1 MSRINASLLTE
12 FAANNEYLKNS
23 ILSETD
29 SKLKEFAVEINRD
42 TNAVLKKRLVE
53 ASNLT
58 EFEDVINRI
67 VGQIGLKSTDV
78 ETFKEGMISEYEKY
92 FNKAQLAMNID
103 KDNKF
108 MELTQQLAAG
118 FETQGHEND
127 LQVIASDVAK
137 SLIKL
142 SKGESTSKKIN
153 VKNVNDMKMEMSL
166 DYLKKEG
173 NVKLLNN
180 IQNQYD
186 ISSTDK
192 VKPNGDAVELLK
204 KFDELNSQIIEE
216 KKFLKFEYARQHK
229 VLEQIDAK
237 NDPAAYVQQTE
248 LLKEIENSINY
259 LNEIQDDQLK
269 QIKKRGMSGAVN
281 PKILKN
287 LESQI
292 SETDKLSKS
301 MEEATGLFGS
311 MNKTTQSLGNQFANV
326 TKVADAMSDVFSA
339 TGTEMKSMGNIKGI
353 SEGFTDI
360 LSSGILSMGAFLGAL
375 GIATKM
381 VGMYHEQLNI
391 SREMG
396 DNSGALVKD
405 LQKMHIKTLMDPA
418 QLKALSDQIGD
429 EFGVSLTK
437 DQKEMQKVA
446 VKQRLSERVMGK
458 EYAADQI
465 AAMTQLKNVLAGNS
479 PSEMMDTL
487 ANQTSALAKT
497 MGISNKMAL
506 EQIKRLDENTKV
518 LTQGLNKD
526 MAAEIQKT
534 FRELEAGLVA
544 AGLSKEAAAEITKT
558 SSEILA
564 DKDALGKE
572 QMKINAMISQ
582 GGAGGEAMQKAFA
595 DAGVSQTEAL
605 ALMART
611 QLVGFN
617 NLSKEEKAKMQK
629 ITAGSQIAQAIQME
643 AWQKILDD
651 PSKKDTREY
660 QIAMTRKL
668 NADTMGYKANSA
680 VANSSNKSG
689 IDKFYENM
697 NLGKEVLQKL
707 EKGENSTQDLNAIL
721 ISMGATDNKS
731 RLAKMDELIKAMPK
745 EKDSEFKDMI
755 QSVAKLKNI
764 DEKELDRLSKSTD
777 EADKEKYL
785 ALQIDA
791 YKATMADSIK
801 AVISTGDGS
810 QLGTGVK
817 IDGNAAKAVRN
828 SDDFAKTSASIT
840 NTTVE
845 TGLDTAETAATN
857 GLYALQ
863 NATTSLVDGALNAFG
878 DALTFLTNNIGL
890 VTAALVGLGLS
901 ILALKLGSALG
912 GTLKTIS
919 NISNVVGGFGVS
931 MTKGVISAQKLV
943 FNGTTKIL
951 GGMSNLLLKGVSGIF
966 GKAGEGIK
974 NVFGPIMSSVTE
986 KIGPIFD
993 NLKDKLG
1000 SVFSGISEKFKGFKF
1015 GNESKLIGP
1024 ALPPGMKEPKD
1035 DSTFWEKTKK
1045 QWGSFKGSLGKGM
1058 LSLGRMVG
1066 PMAVAGAAMVAFEGA
1081 LEGWGKA
1088 GEWFGSTIELGDKMK
1103 TKSKENEVLAK
1114 SIDPSATWDE
1124 VKKAYVNASGEI
1136 IRTSADMMKIGPV
1149 AVKSAE
1155 EIAKMTDAERKKYE
1169 EDLKLSQSA
1178 EEMAK
1183 SFSKTGTAIWDGTKY
1198 VDQYGRSIEATA
1210 TIGQKTASAI
1220 GGALEAVSFGMLDG
1234 QHMAHKTAEIFKSI
1248 GDWFDSNG
1256 LTDTL
1261 KSLKSAMGDY
1271 LSSLVAF
1278 YKSIFNL
1285 LSPLFDVAVT
1295 VFGGIVQYIAG
1306 IFKIISGIFTLDLG
1320 KMSEGVK
1327 TIMNGFI
1334 DIVTSPVKLV
1344 VGIIDKLFG
1353 TDLMSTFNTVIDVV
1367 KSFYTMVIDV
1377 FTGIIRAVGDILGGI
1392 VDVITAPF
1400 KALKAWFSGEMDL
1413 SDAFSSMLESLG
1425 EGMKKFGKGVMD
1437 LVTSPFNSFIDWITD
1452 KLSFI
1457 LGSKEEQQAENIAKN
1472 ASEEDKL
1479 AGDKLS
1485 KKLDLGGITSY
1496 DEDEIRKKVSEQ
1508 NLTEKDI
1515 MQMISGDK
1523 ANNSEKESLVK
1534 ILNEMKQGFITAT
1547 EENVKAGKS
1556 KEDIKDGDKL
1566 AKQLK
1571 INGMWDTSEE
1581 TIRERLT
1588 TNNISSTDIEKLIA
1602 ANDTSSDEKDIL
1614 LKILNERKQ
1623 AESAKGAKVE
1633 VTALPAK
1640 AEGGSTGGLGDV
1652 FAKMIMPDLTKET
1665 PVATVGT
1672 DEFVFS
1678 KEMIQNAMKAKE
1690 ASTGTSFGGISNV
1703 GQTPSNTASGVAS
1716 GVFEINK
1723 SIIESI
1729 GSILTG
1735 EKGPV
1740 EAFQEVGN
1748 TMASLLPQTTEYIV
1762 KGLGEN
1768 ASTTISGISSIG
1780 GIIVDSFKGILDGKT
1795 SLSEGILTVGD
1806 TIGEKAIT
1814 PLQDTFENF
1823 SEGISDTFMGFAN
1836 MFGNAIRNVKDKAI
1850 GFVENV
1856 KSEGFVS
1863 AVKGAVADVSDWG
1876 SEKINNIKQSSKDNL
1891 ELVRNAMKK
1900 QGFNNENYI
1909 NATLGNVMKESGGK
1923 VISENLNYRTTS
1935 NDRIKS
1941 IFKSATAGK
1950 SDAEISAA
1958 KQNPQTFA
1966 EFVYGA
1972 STERGKAMGNTAPG
1986 DGWKYRGRGFIQLTG
2001 KNNYAAASKAIYKD
2015 NRLVE
2020 NPDLVNNPEI
2030 AAEVTAWYMKTNT
2043 ARMEKK
2049 TGINAETASLED
2061 STMLATSTI
2070 GGFNMQSQNGYQKE
2084 LFGKSYSYA
2093 KHIANEPRT
2102 NSSIPPDKS
2111 VKIASN
2117 NIVAQG
2123 TAQQMQSTVNN
2134 TTNNTVGAVD
2144 NQALNRLVAIN
2155 QAQLNYQNKMAQEAY
2170 RQTKQS
2176 QKDYKADIDRN
2187 DQARILEIANRK
2199 V

>member
-12 FAANNEYLKNS
+12 FADNNEYLKNT

-29 SKLKEFAVEINRD
+29 SKLKEFAVEINRG
-42 TNAVLKKRLVE
+42 TNVALKKQLVE
-53 ASNLT
+53 ASNLV
-58 EFEDVINRI
+58 EFEYVINRI
-67 VGQIGLKSTDV
+67 VGQIGLKPTDV
-78 ETFKEGMISEYEKY
+78 TAFKAGMISEYEKY
-92 FNKAQLAMNID
+92 FNKAQLAMAID

-108 MELTQQLAAG
+108 MELTQQLTAG
-118 FETQGHEND
+118 FETQVNEND
-127 LQVIASDVAK
+127 LQVISSDVAK
-137 SLIKL
+137 SLIKV

-153 VKNVNDMKMEMSL
+153 VKNEMQMEMSL

-173 NVKLLNN
+173 NVDLLNN

-192 VKPNGDAVELLK
+192 VESNGDSVELLK

-216 KKFLKFEYARQHK
+216 KKILKFEYARQHK

-237 NDPAAYVQQTE
+237 NDPEAYVQQTE
-248 LLKEIENSINY
+248 LLKEIEHSINY

-269 QIKKRGMSGAVN
+269 QIKKGGMSSAVN

-301 MEEATGLFGS
+301 MEEATGMFGS
-311 MNKTTQSLGNQFANV
+311 MNKITQSLGNQFANV
-326 TKVADAMSDVFSA
+326 TSVTDAMSEVFSA
-339 TGTEMKSMGNIKGI
+339 TGAEMKSMGNLKGI
-353 SEGFTDI
+353 SGGFMDI
-360 LSSGILSMGAFLGAL
+360 LSRGIISMGAFAAAL
-375 GIATKM
+375 GIASKM

-396 DNSGALVKD
+396 DNSGGLVKD
-405 LQKMHIKTLMDPA
+405 LQKMHIKTLMDPG
-418 QLKALSDQIGD
+418 QLKALSDQIGG
-429 EFGVSLTK
+429 EFGVSLAK

-446 VKQRLSERVMGK
+446 VKQRLTERVMGK

-465 AAMTQLKNVLAGNS
+465 TAMTQLKNVLAGNS
-479 PSEMMDTL
+479 PSAMMDTL

-506 EQIKRLDENTKV
+506 ENIKRLDENTKV

-534 FRELEAGLVA
+534 FRELEVGLVN
-544 AGLSKEAAAEITKT
+544 AGLSETAAAEITKT
-558 SSEILA
+558 SAEILA

-572 QMKINAMISQ
+572 QNKITAMISQ

-595 DAGVSQTEAL
+595 DAGVTQTEAMEL
-605 ALMART
+605 IART

-617 NLSKEEKAKMQK
+617 NLSKEEKARMQK

-643 AWQKILDD
+643 SWQKILDD
-651 PSKKDTREY
+651 PSKKNTYEY
-660 QIAMTRKL
+660 QEAMTRKL
-668 NADTMGYKANSA
+668 AADSMGYKANSGI
-680 VANSSNKSG
+680 ANSTNKDG
-689 IDKFYENM
+689 IDKFYERKA
-697 NLGKEVLQKL
+697 LGEEVHQKM

-721 ISMGATDNKS
+721 ISMGATDNNS
-731 RLAKMDELIKAMPK
+731 RLAKMDELIKAIPK
-745 EKDSEFKDMI
+745 EKESEFKDML
-755 QSVAKLKNI
+755 QSAATLKKI
-764 DEKELDRLSKSTD
+764 DAKELDRLSKSTD
-777 EADKEKYL
+777 EADKKKYL

-791 YKATMADSIK
+791 YKSTMADSIK
-801 AVISTGDGS
+801 GVISTGDGS
-810 QLGTGVK
+810 QLGNGIK

-828 SDDFAKTSASIT
+828 SDDFENTSNSLT
-840 NTTVE
+840 NTSVE
-845 TGLDTAETAATN
+845 TAYDTAETAATK

-863 NATTSLVDGALNAFG
+863 NATTSLVDGALKALSDAF
-878 DALTFLTNNIGL
+878 TFLTNNIGM
-890 VTAALVGLGLS
+890 VTVALLGFGLS
-901 ILALKLGSALG
+901 ILALKLGSAIGGALTTIG
-912 GTLKTIS
+912 GTLKS
-919 NISNVVGGFGVS
+919 MSGISNVVGGFIVS
-931 MTKGVISAQKLV
+931 MTKGIISTQKLV
-943 FNGTTKIL
+943 FKGTFKLL
-951 GGMSNLLLKGVSGIF
+951 GGMSKLLLKGVSGIF

-974 NVFGPIMSSVTE
+974 NTFGPIISSVTE

-993 NLKDKLG
+993 SVKDKLG
-1000 SVFSGISEKFKGFKF
+1000 SVFSGISEKFKGFNF
-1015 GNESKLIGP
+1015 GNKPKLIGP

-1035 DSTFWEKTKK
+1035 DSTFWQKIKK

-1058 LSLGRMVG
+1058 LSLGKMVG
-1066 PMAVAGAAMVAFEGA
+1066 PMALAGAAMVAFEGA

-1088 GEWFGSTIELGDKMK
+1088 GEWFGATLELGDKMK
-1103 TKSKENEVLAK
+1103 TQSKENEALAK
-1114 SIDPSATWDE
+1114 TIDPSATWDE

-1136 IRTSADMMKIGPV
+1136 IRSSADMMKIGPV
-1149 AVKSAE
+1149 AAKTAE

-1169 EDLKLSQSA
+1169 EDMKLSQSA

-1183 SFSKTGTAIWDGTKY
+1183 SFSKTGTAIWDGKKY
-1198 VDQYGRSIEATA
+1198 VDEYGRSIEATA

-1248 GDWFDSNG
+1248 GEWFDSNG
-1256 LTDTL
+1256 LSDAF
-1261 KSLKSAMGDY
+1261 KSLKAGMGEY
-1271 LSSLVAF
+1271 LSSLVAI
-1278 YKSIFNL
+1278 YKSIFNI
-1285 LSPLFDVAVT
+1285 LSPVLDVAT
-1295 VFGGIVQYIAG
+1295 TIFGGLVQYISG
-1306 IFKIISGIFTLDLG
+1306 IFKIISGIFSFDLG
-1320 KMSEGVK
+1320 KISEGVK
-1327 TIMNGFI
+1327 TIMSGFI
-1334 DIVTSPVKLV
+1334 DIMTSPIKLV
-1344 VGIIDKLFG
+1344 VGIFDKLFG
-1353 TDLMSTFNTVIDVV
+1353 TDLMSTFNTIISIV

-1392 VDVITAPF
+1392 IDVITAPF
-1400 KALKAWFSGEMDL
+1400 KALMAWFNGEMDF
-1413 SDAFSSMLESLG
+1413 SDAMSSMLTSLG
-1425 EGMKKFGKGVMD
+1425 EGMMKIGKG
-1437 LVTSPFNSFIDWITD
+1437 LVDIVASPFNSFIDWVTD

-1457 LGSKEEQQAENIAKN
+1457 IGNKEEQQAENIAKN

-1485 KKLDLGGITSY
+1485 KKLDLGGVSDD
-1496 DEDEIRKKVSEQ
+1496 DENEIRKKVSEQ

-1523 ANNSEKESLVK
+1523 ANDDEKESLVK

-1547 EENVKAGKS
+1547 HKNVKAGKS

-1588 TNNISSTDIEKLIA
+1588 SNNISSADIEKLIVA
-1602 ANDTSSDEKDIL
+1602 DDTSSDEKDIL

-1623 AESAKGAKVE
+1623 AESTKVE
-1633 VTALPAK
+1633 VTAIPAK

-1678 KEMIQNAMKAKE
+1678 KEMIQNAMKVKA
-1690 ASTGTSFGGISNV
+1690 ASTDTSFSGTSNV
-1703 GQTPSNTASGVAS
+1703 GQTPSNTASGV
-1716 GVFEINK
+1716 FEIDK

-1740 EAFQEVGN
+1740 AAFQYVGN
-1748 TMASLLPQTTEYIV
+1748 TMASLLPETTEYIV

-1768 ASTTISGISSIG
+1768 ASATISGISSIG

-1806 TIGEKAIT
+1806 KIGEKAIT

-1823 SEGISDTFMGFAN
+1823 SEGISDTFMGFTN
-1836 MFGNAIRNVKDKAI
+1836 MLGNTMQNVNDKAI

-1856 KSEGFVS
+1856 KSGGFVS

-1876 SEKINNIKQSSKDNL
+1876 TEKINNIKQSSKDNL

-1935 NDRIKS
+1935 NDRIKD

-1950 SDAEISAA
+1950 SDEEISAA

-2070 GGFNMQSQNGYQKE
+2070 GGFNMQSQSGYQKE

-2093 KHIANEPRT
+2093 KHISNEPRT
-2102 NSSIPPDKS
+2102 SSSIPPDKS

-2134 TTNNTVGAVD
+2134 TTNNNTVGAVD
-2144 NQALNRLVAIN
+2144 NHALNRLVAIN

-2170 RQTKQS
+2170 NQTKQS
-2176 QKDYKADIDRN
+2176 QKDYKADIDRK

>member
-1 MSRINASLLTE
+1 MSRINASLLRE
-12 FAANNEYLKNS
+12 FADNNEYLKNS
-23 ILSETD
+23 ILLETD

-42 TNAVLKKRLVE
+42 TNAALKKQLVE
-53 ASNLT
+53 ASNLAD
-58 EFEDVINRI
+58 FEYVINRI
-67 VGQIGLKSTDV
+67 VGQIGLKPTDV
-78 ETFKEGMISEYEKY
+78 TAFKEGMISEYEKY
-92 FNKAQLAMNID
+92 FNKAQLAMAID

-108 MELTQQLAAG
+108 MELTQQLTAG
-118 FETQGHEND
+118 FETQVNEND

-137 SLIKL
+137 SLIKV

-153 VKNVNDMKMEMSL
+153 VKNEMQMDMSL

-173 NVKLLNN
+173 NVDLLNN

-192 VKPNGDAVELLK
+192 VESKGDSVELLK

-237 NDPAAYVQQTE
+237 NDPEAYVQQTE

-269 QIKKRGMSGAVN
+269 QIKKGGMSGAVN
-281 PKILKN
+281 PKTLKN

-301 MEEATGLFGS
+301 MEEATGMFGS
-311 MNKTTQSLGNQFANV
+311 MNKATQSLGNQFTNV
-326 TKVADAMSDVFSA
+326 TRAANAMSEVFSA

-353 SEGFTDI
+353 SEGFTEI

-396 DNSGALVKD
+396 DNSGGLVKD
-405 LQKMHIKTLMDPA
+405 LQKMHINTLMDPA

-465 AAMTQLKNVLAGNS
+465 AAMAQLKNVLVGNS
-479 PSEMMDTL
+479 PSAMMDTL

-572 QMKINAMISQ
+572 QMKMTAMISQ

-617 NLSKEEKAKMQK
+617 NLSKEEKARMQK

-651 PSKKDTREY
+651 PSKKNTAEY
-660 QIAMTRKL
+660 QEAMTKKL
-668 NADTMGYKANSA
+668 AADTMGYKANSEI
-680 VANSSNKSG
+680 ANSSNKNG
-689 IDKFYENM
+689 IGKFYENM

-721 ISMGATDNKS
+721 ISMGATDNNS

-755 QSVAKLKNI
+755 QSVATLKKI
-764 DEKELDRLSKSTD
+764 DAKELDRLSKSTD

-810 QLGTGVK
+810 QLGKGVK

-828 SDDFAKTSASIT
+828 SDDFEKTSASIT
-840 NTTVE
+840 NTSVE
-845 TGLDTAETAATN
+845 TAQDTAETAATK

-863 NATTSLVDGALNAFG
+863 NATTSLVDGALKALS

-931 MTKGVISAQKLV
+931 MTKGIISAQKLI

-1066 PMAVAGAAMVAFEGA
+1066 PMALAGAAMVAFEGA

-1149 AVKSAE
+1149 AAKSAE

-1256 LTDTL
+1256 VSDSL

-1271 LSSLVAF
+1271 LSTAVEIV
-1278 YKSIFNL
+1278 KSIFNL
-1285 LSPLFDVAVT
+1285 LSPVLNVAVT
-1295 VFGGIVQYIAG
+1295 VFGGLVQYIAG

-1320 KMSEGVK
+1320 KMSEGFK

-1392 VDVITAPF
+1392 IDVITAPF
-1400 KALKAWFSGEMDL
+1400 KALKAWFNGEMDL
-1413 SDAFSSMLESLG
+1413 SDAFSSMIDSLG
-1425 EGMKKFGKGVMD
+1425 EGIIKIGKGLVD
-1437 LVTSPFNSFIDWITD
+1437 LVTSPFNSFIDWVTD
-1452 KLSFI
+1452 KLSYI
-1457 LGSKEEQQAENIAKN
+1457 IGNKEEQQAENIAKN

-1479 AGDKLS
+1479 VGDKLS
-1485 KKLDLGGITSY
+1485 EKLNFGGWRDY
-1496 DEDEIRKKVSEQ
+1496 DEDEIRKKVSEH

-1515 MQMISGDK
+1515 MQMISGDE
-1523 ANNSEKESLVK
+1523 ANNDEKESLVK

-1571 INGMWDTSEE
+1571 INGMWDTSEK

-1588 TNNISSTDIEKLIA
+1588 KNNISNTDIEKLIA

-1623 AESAKGAKVE
+1623 AESSAKVE

-1690 ASTGTSFGGISNV
+1690 ASTGTSFSGISNV
-1703 GQTPSNTASGVAS
+1703 GQTLSNTAS

-1723 SIIESI
+1723 SIIDSI
-1729 GSILTG
+1729 GTILTG

-1768 ASTTISGISSIG
+1768 ASVTISGISSIG

-1806 TIGEKAIT
+1806 KIGEKAIT

-1823 SEGISDTFMGFAN
+1823 SKGISDTFMGFTN
-1836 MFGNAIRNVKDKAI
+1836 MIGNTIQKVNDKAV

-1856 KSEGFVS
+1856 KSGGFVS

-1876 SEKINNIKQSSKDNL
+1876 AEKINNIKQSSKDNL

-1950 SDAEISAA
+1950 SDEEISAA

-1972 STERGKAMGNTAPG
+1972 STERGKAMGNTTPG

-2093 KHIANEPRT
+2093 KHIADEPRT

-2123 TAQQMQSTVNN
+2123 TAQQVQSTVNN
-2134 TTNNTVGAVD
+2134 TTNNNTTGTVD
-2144 NQALNRLVAIN
+2144 NQALNKLVAIN

>member
-1 MSRINASLLTE
+1 
-12 FAANNEYLKNS
+12 
-23 ILSETD
+23 
-29 SKLKEFAVEINRD
+29 
-42 TNAVLKKRLVE
+42 
-53 ASNLT
+53 
-58 EFEDVINRI
+58 
-67 VGQIGLKSTDV
+67 
-78 ETFKEGMISEYEKY
+78 
-92 FNKAQLAMNID
+92 
-103 KDNKF
+103 
-108 MELTQQLAAG
+108 
-118 FETQGHEND
+118 
-127 LQVIASDVAK
+127 
-137 SLIKL
+137 
-142 SKGESTSKKIN
+142 
-153 VKNVNDMKMEMSL
+153 
-166 DYLKKEG
+166 
-173 NVKLLNN
+173 
-180 IQNQYD
+180 
-186 ISSTDK
+186 
-192 VKPNGDAVELLK
+192 
-204 KFDELNSQIIEE
+204 
-216 KKFLKFEYARQHK
+216 
-229 VLEQIDAK
+229 
-237 NDPAAYVQQTE
+237 
-248 LLKEIENSINY
+248 
-259 LNEIQDDQLK
+259 
-269 QIKKRGMSGAVN
+269 
-281 PKILKN
+281 
-287 LESQI
+287 
-292 SETDKLSKS
+292 
-301 MEEATGLFGS
+301 
-311 MNKTTQSLGNQFANV
+311 
-326 TKVADAMSDVFSA
+326 
-339 TGTEMKSMGNIKGI
+339 
-353 SEGFTDI
+353 
-360 LSSGILSMGAFLGAL
+360 
-375 GIATKM
+375 
-381 VGMYHEQLNI
+381 
-391 SREMG
+391 
-396 DNSGALVKD
+396 
-405 LQKMHIKTLMDPA
+405 
-418 QLKALSDQIGD
+418 
-429 EFGVSLTK
+429 
-437 DQKEMQKVA
+437 
-446 VKQRLSERVMGK
+446 
-458 EYAADQI
+458 
-465 AAMTQLKNVLAGNS
+465 
-479 PSEMMDTL
+479 
-487 ANQTSALAKT
+487 
-497 MGISNKMAL
+497 
-506 EQIKRLDENTKV
+506 
-518 LTQGLNKD
+518 
-526 MAAEIQKT
+526 
-534 FRELEAGLVA
+534 
-544 AGLSKEAAAEITKT
+544 
-558 SSEILA
+558 
-564 DKDALGKE
+564 
-572 QMKINAMISQ
+572 
-582 GGAGGEAMQKAFA
+582 
-595 DAGVSQTEAL
+595 
-605 ALMART
+605 
-611 QLVGFN
+611 
-617 NLSKEEKAKMQK
+617 
-629 ITAGSQIAQAIQME
+629 
-643 AWQKILDD
+643 
-651 PSKKDTREY
+651 
-660 QIAMTRKL
+660 
-668 NADTMGYKANSA
+668 
-680 VANSSNKSG
+680 
-689 IDKFYENM
+689 
-697 NLGKEVLQKL
+697 
-707 EKGENSTQDLNAIL
+707 
-721 ISMGATDNKS
+721 
-731 RLAKMDELIKAMPK
+731 
-745 EKDSEFKDMI
+745 
-755 QSVAKLKNI
+755 
-764 DEKELDRLSKSTD
+764 
-777 EADKEKYL
+777 
-785 ALQIDA
+785 
-791 YKATMADSIK
+791 
-801 AVISTGDGS
+801 
-810 QLGTGVK
+810 
-817 IDGNAAKAVRN
+817 
-828 SDDFAKTSASIT
+828 
-840 NTTVE
+840 
-845 TGLDTAETAATN
+845 
-857 GLYALQ
+857 
-863 NATTSLVDGALNAFG
+863 
-878 DALTFLTNNIGL
+878 
-890 VTAALVGLGLS
+890 
-901 ILALKLGSALG
+901 
-912 GTLKTIS
+912 
-919 NISNVVGGFGVS
+919 

-993 NLKDKLG
+993 SLKDKLG
-1000 SVFSGISEKFKGFKF
+1000 SVFSGISEKFKGFNF
-1015 GNESKLIGP
+1015 GKESKLIGP
-1024 ALPPGMKEPKD
+1024 ALPPGMKEPED

-1149 AVKSAE
+1149 AVKTAE

-1256 LTDTL
+1256 LSDSF
-1261 KSLKSAMGDY
+1261 KSLKSFMGDY
-1271 LSSLVAF
+1271 LSSAVDII
-1278 YKSIFNL
+1278 KSIFNL
-1285 LSPLFDVAVT
+1285 LSPVLDVAKT
-1295 VFGGIVQYIAG
+1295 IFGGLVQYIAG
-1306 IFKIISGIFTLDLG
+1306 IFKIITGIFTLDLG

-1334 DIVTSPVKLV
+1334 DIITSPVKLV

-1367 KSFYTMVIDV
+1367 KSFSTMVIDV

-1392 VDVITAPF
+1392 IDVITAPF
-1400 KALKAWFSGEMDL
+1400 KALMAWFNGEMDF
-1413 SDAFSSMLESLG
+1413 SDAMSSMLTSLG
-1425 EGMKKFGKGVMD
+1425 EGMKKIGKG
-1437 LVTSPFNSFIDWITD
+1437 LVDIVASPFNSFIDWITD

-1457 LGSKEEQQAENIAKN
+1457 LGNKEEQQAENIAKN

-1485 KKLDLGGITSY
+1485 EKLDFGGVSDY
-1496 DEDEIRKKVSEQ
+1496 DEDEIRKKVSEH

-1515 MQMISGDK
+1515 MQMISGDE
-1523 ANNSEKESLVK
+1523 ANNDEKESLVK
-1534 ILNEMKQGFITAT
+1534 ILNEMKQGFISAT

-1571 INGMWDTSEE
+1571 INGMWDTSEK

-1588 TNNISSTDIEKLIA
+1588 THNISNTDIEKLIA

-1623 AESAKGAKVE
+1623 AESSAKVE

-1690 ASTGTSFGGISNV
+1690 ASTNTSFSGISNV
-1703 GQTPSNTASGVAS
+1703 GQTLSNTAS

-1768 ASTTISGISSIG
+1768 ASVTISGISSIG

-1806 TIGEKAIT
+1806 KIGEKAIT

-1823 SEGISDTFMGFAN
+1823 SEGISDTFMGFTN
-1836 MFGNAIRNVKDKAI
+1836 MIGNTIQKVNDKAV

-1856 KSEGFVS
+1856 KSGGFVS

-1876 SEKINNIKQSSKDNL
+1876 AEKINNIKQSSKDNL

-1950 SDAEISAA
+1950 SDEEISAA

-1972 STERGKAMGNTAPG
+1972 STERGKAMGNTTPG

-2134 TTNNTVGAVD
+2134 TTNNTVGAID

-2170 RQTKQS
+2170 KQTKQS

>member
-12 FAANNEYLKNS
+12 FADNNEYLKNT

-29 SKLKEFAVEINRD
+29 SKLKEFAVEINRG
-42 TNAVLKKRLVE
+42 TNVALKKQLVE
-53 ASNLT
+53 ASNLV
-58 EFEDVINRI
+58 EFEYVINRI
-67 VGQIGLKSTDV
+67 VGQIGLKPTDV
-78 ETFKEGMISEYEKY
+78 TAFKEGMISEYEKY
-92 FNKAQLAMNID
+92 FNKAQLAMAID

-108 MELTQQLAAG
+108 MELTQQLTAG
-118 FETQGHEND
+118 FETQVNEND

-137 SLIKL
+137 SLIKV

-153 VKNVNDMKMEMSL
+153 VKNEMKMEMSL

-173 NVKLLNN
+173 NVDLLNN

-192 VKPNGDAVELLK
+192 VESNGDSVELLK

-216 KKFLKFEYARQHK
+216 KKHLKFEYARQHK

-237 NDPAAYVQQTE
+237 NDPEAYVQQTE
-248 LLKEIENSINY
+248 LLKEIEHSINY

-269 QIKKRGMSGAVN
+269 QIKKGGMSSAVN

-301 MEEATGLFGS
+301 MEEATGMFGS
-311 MNKTTQSLGNQFANV
+311 MNKATQSLGNQFENV
-326 TKVADAMSDVFSA
+326 TRAADAMSEVFSA
-339 TGTEMKSMGNIKGI
+339 TGADMKSMENIKGI
-353 SEGFTDI
+353 SGGFTNI
-360 LSSGILSMGAFLGAL
+360 LSSGIISIGAFTAAL
-375 GIATKM
+375 GIASKM
-381 VGMYHEQLNI
+381 VGMYHDQLNI

-396 DNSGALVKD
+396 DNSGGLVKD
-405 LQKMHIKTLMDPA
+405 LQKMHIKTLMDPG
-418 QLKALSDQIGD
+418 QLKALSDQIGG
-429 EFGVSLTK
+429 EFGVSLAK

-446 VKQRLSERVMGK
+446 VKQRLTERVMGK

-465 AAMTQLKNVLAGNS
+465 TAMTQLKNVLVGNS
-479 PSEMMDTL
+479 PSAMMDTL

-526 MAAEIQKT
+526 MATEIQKT

-544 AGLSKEAAAEITKT
+544 AGLSESAAAEITKT

-572 QMKINAMISQ
+572 QMKMTAMISQ

-629 ITAGSQIAQAIQME
+629 ITAGSQIAQAVQME

-651 PSKKDTREY
+651 PSKKNTKEY
-660 QIAMTRKL
+660 QEAMTKKL
-668 NADTMGYKANSA
+668 AADTMGYKANSE
-680 VANSSNKSG
+680 VANSTNKDG

-697 NLGKEVLQKL
+697 DLGKEILQKL

-721 ISMGATDNKS
+721 ISMGATDNNS
-731 RLAKMDELIKAMPK
+731 RLAKMDELIKAIPK
-745 EKDSEFKDMI
+745 EKESEFKDMI
-755 QSVAKLKNI
+755 QSVAKLKKI
-764 DEKELDRLSKSTD
+764 DAKELDRLSKSTD
-777 EADKEKYL
+777 QADKDKYL
-785 ALQIDA
+785 ALQMDA
-791 YKATMADSIK
+791 YKSTMADSIK
-801 AVISTGDGS
+801 AVVSTGDGS
-810 QLGTGVK
+810 QLGKGVK

-828 SDDFAKTSASIT
+828 SDDFERTSASIT
-840 NTTVE
+840 NTSVE
-845 TGLDTAETAATN
+845 TAQDTAEEAATK

-863 NATTSLVDGALNAFG
+863 NATTSLVDGALKALSDAF
-878 DALTFLTNNIGL
+878 TFLTNNIGM

-912 GTLKTIS
+912 GTLKAIS
-919 NISNVVGGFGVS
+919 SISNVVGGFGVS
-931 MTKGVISAQKLV
+931 MTKGVISAQKLI
-943 FNGTTKIL
+943 FNGTTKII

-974 NVFGPIMSSVTE
+974 NTFGPIISSVTE

-993 NLKDKLG
+993 SLKDKLG
-1000 SVFSGISEKFKGFKF
+1000 SVFSGISEKFKGFNF
-1015 GNESKLIGP
+1015 GKESKLIGP

-1035 DSTFWEKTKK
+1035 DSTFWQKIKK

-1058 LSLGRMVG
+1058 LSLGKMVG
-1066 PMAVAGAAMVAFEGA
+1066 PMAIAGAAMVAFEGA

-1088 GEWFGSTIELGDKMK
+1088 GEWFGATLELGDKMK
-1103 TKSKENEVLAK
+1103 TQSKENEALAK
-1114 SIDPSATWDE
+1114 TIDPSATWDE

-1136 IRTSADMMKIGPV
+1136 IRSSADMMKIGPV
-1149 AVKSAE
+1149 AAKTAE

-1169 EDLKLSQSA
+1169 EDMKLSQSA

-1183 SFSKTGTAIWDGTKY
+1183 SFSKTGTAIWDGKKY
-1198 VDQYGRSIEATA
+1198 IDEYGRSIEATA

-1256 LTDTL
+1256 LSDAF
-1261 KSLKSAMGDY
+1261 KSLKAGMGDY
-1271 LSSLVAF
+1271 LSSLVAI
-1278 YKSIFNL
+1278 YKSIFNI
-1285 LSPLFDVAVT
+1285 LSPVLDVAT
-1295 VFGGIVQYIAG
+1295 TIFGGLVQYIAG
-1306 IFKIISGIFTLDLG
+1306 IFKIISGIFSFDLG
-1320 KMSEGVK
+1320 KISEGVK
-1327 TIMNGFI
+1327 TIMSGFI
-1334 DIVTSPVKLV
+1334 DIMTSPIKLV
-1344 VGIIDKLFG
+1344 VGIFDKLFG
-1353 TDLMSTFNTVIDVV
+1353 TDLMSTFNTVISIV

-1392 VDVITAPF
+1392 FDVITAPF
-1400 KALKAWFSGEMDL
+1400 KAIKAWLNGEMD
-1413 SDAFSSMLESLG
+1413 FSEAMSGMLTSLG
-1425 EGMKKFGKGVMD
+1425 EGMKKIGKG
-1437 LVTSPFNSFIDWITD
+1437 LVDIVASPFNSFIDWITD

-1485 KKLDLGGITSY
+1485 KKLELGGFTSY
-1496 DEDEIRKKVSEQ
+1496 DENEIRKKVSEQ

-1523 ANNSEKESLVK
+1523 ANDAEKESLVK

-1547 EENVKAGKS
+1547 HENVKAGKS
-1556 KEDIKDGDKL
+1556 KEDIEYGNKL

-1571 INGMWDTSEE
+1571 INGWGDTSEK

-1588 TNNISSTDIEKLIA
+1588 TNNISSADIEKLIA
-1602 ANDTSSDEKDIL
+1602 ADDTSSDEKDRL

-1623 AESAKGAKVE
+1623 AESTKVE
-1633 VTALPAK
+1633 VTAIPAK

-1678 KEMIQNAMKAKE
+1678 KEMIQNAMKVKA
-1690 ASTGTSFGGISNV
+1690 ASTDTSFSGTSNV
-1703 GQTPSNTASGVAS
+1703 GQTPSNTASGV
-1716 GVFEINK
+1716 FEIDK

-1740 EAFQEVGN
+1740 AAFQYVGN
-1748 TMASLLPQTTEYIV
+1748 TMASLLPETTEYIV

-1768 ASTTISGISSIG
+1768 ASATISGISSIG

-1806 TIGEKAIT
+1806 KIGEKAIT

-1823 SEGISDTFMGFAN
+1823 SEGISDTFMGFTN
-1836 MFGNAIRNVKDKAI
+1836 MLGNTMQNVNDKAI

-1856 KSEGFVS
+1856 KSGGFVS

-1876 SEKINNIKQSSKDNL
+1876 TEKINNIKQSSKDNL

-1935 NDRIKS
+1935 NDRIKD

-1950 SDAEISAA
+1950 SDEEISAA

-2030 AAEVTAWYMKTNT
+2030 AAEVSAWYMKTNT

-2070 GGFNMQSQNGYQKE
+2070 GGFNMQSQSGYQKE

-2093 KHIANEPRT
+2093 KQISNEPRT
-2102 NSSIPPDKS
+2102 SSSIPPDKS

-2134 TTNNTVGAVD
+2134 TTNNNTVGAVD
-2144 NQALNRLVAIN
+2144 NHALNRLVAIN

-2170 RQTKQS
+2170 NQTKQS
-2176 QKDYKADIDRN
+2176 QKDYKADIDRK

>member
-1 MSRINASLLTE
+1 
-12 FAANNEYLKNS
+12 
-23 ILSETD
+23 
-29 SKLKEFAVEINRD
+29 
-42 TNAVLKKRLVE
+42 
-53 ASNLT
+53 
-58 EFEDVINRI
+58 
-67 VGQIGLKSTDV
+67 
-78 ETFKEGMISEYEKY
+78 
-92 FNKAQLAMNID
+92 
-103 KDNKF
+103 
-108 MELTQQLAAG
+108 
-118 FETQGHEND
+118 
-127 LQVIASDVAK
+127 
-137 SLIKL
+137 
-142 SKGESTSKKIN
+142 
-153 VKNVNDMKMEMSL
+153 
-166 DYLKKEG
+166 
-173 NVKLLNN
+173 
-180 IQNQYD
+180 
-186 ISSTDK
+186 
-192 VKPNGDAVELLK
+192 
-204 KFDELNSQIIEE
+204 
-216 KKFLKFEYARQHK
+216 
-229 VLEQIDAK
+229 
-237 NDPAAYVQQTE
+237 
-248 LLKEIENSINY
+248 
-259 LNEIQDDQLK
+259 
-269 QIKKRGMSGAVN
+269 
-281 PKILKN
+281 
-287 LESQI
+287 
-292 SETDKLSKS
+292 
-301 MEEATGLFGS
+301 
-311 MNKTTQSLGNQFANV
+311 
-326 TKVADAMSDVFSA
+326 
-339 TGTEMKSMGNIKGI
+339 
-353 SEGFTDI
+353 
-360 LSSGILSMGAFLGAL
+360 
-375 GIATKM
+375 
-381 VGMYHEQLNI
+381 
-391 SREMG
+391 
-396 DNSGALVKD
+396 
-405 LQKMHIKTLMDPA
+405 
-418 QLKALSDQIGD
+418 
-429 EFGVSLTK
+429 
-437 DQKEMQKVA
+437 
-446 VKQRLSERVMGK
+446 
-458 EYAADQI
+458 
-465 AAMTQLKNVLAGNS
+465 
-479 PSEMMDTL
+479 
-487 ANQTSALAKT
+487 
-497 MGISNKMAL
+497 
-506 EQIKRLDENTKV
+506 
-518 LTQGLNKD
+518 
-526 MAAEIQKT
+526 
-534 FRELEAGLVA
+534 
-544 AGLSKEAAAEITKT
+544 
-558 SSEILA
+558 
-564 DKDALGKE
+564 
-572 QMKINAMISQ
+572 
-582 GGAGGEAMQKAFA
+582 
-595 DAGVSQTEAL
+595 
-605 ALMART
+605 
-611 QLVGFN
+611 
-617 NLSKEEKAKMQK
+617 
-629 ITAGSQIAQAIQME
+629 
-643 AWQKILDD
+643 
-651 PSKKDTREY
+651 
-660 QIAMTRKL
+660 
-668 NADTMGYKANSA
+668 
-680 VANSSNKSG
+680 
-689 IDKFYENM
+689 
-697 NLGKEVLQKL
+697 
-707 EKGENSTQDLNAIL
+707 
-721 ISMGATDNKS
+721 MGATDNNS
-731 RLAKMDELIKAMPK
+731 RLTKMDELIKAIPK
-745 EKDSEFKDMI
+745 EKDPEFKDMI
-755 QSVAKLKNI
+755 ESIAKLKEI

-828 SDDFAKTSASIT
+828 SDDFAKLSASIT
-840 NTTVE
+840 NTIVE
-845 TGLDTAETAATN
+845 TTGDTAETAATK

-863 NATTSLVDGALNAFG
+863 NATTSLVDGALESLS
-878 DALTFLTNNIGL
+878 DALTFLTNNIWM
-890 VTAALVGLGLS
+890 VTAALAGLGLS

-912 GTLKTIS
+912 GTLKAIS
-919 NISNVVGGFGVS
+919 SISNVVGGFGVS
-931 MTKGVISAQKLV
+931 MTKGVISAQKLI

-993 NLKDKLG
+993 GLKDKLG
-1000 SVFSGISEKFKGFKF
+1000 SVFSGISEKFKGFNF
-1015 GNESKLIGP
+1015 GKESKLIGP

-1124 VKKAYVNASGEI
+1124 VKKAYVNSSGEI

-1149 AVKSAE
+1149 AVKTAE

-1248 GDWFDSNG
+1248 GDWFGSNG
-1256 LTDTL
+1256 MTDSL
-1261 KSLKSAMGDY
+1261 KSLKSVMGDY
-1271 LSSLVAF
+1271 LSTAVDII
-1278 YKSIFNL
+1278 KSIFNL
-1285 LSPLFDVAVT
+1285 LSPLFDVAKT

-1306 IFKIISGIFTLDLG
+1306 IFKIISGIFSLDLG

-1392 VDVITAPF
+1392 IDVITAPF
-1400 KALKAWFSGEMDL
+1400 KALKAWFSGEMDF
-1413 SDAFSSMLESLG
+1413 SEAFGNMIDSLG
-1425 EGMKKFGKGVMD
+1425 EGIKKIGKGLVD
-1437 LVTSPFNSFIDWITD
+1437 LVTAPFKSFIDWITD
-1452 KLSFI
+1452 ELSLFI
-1457 LGSKEEQQAENIAKN
+1457 GNKEEREAENIAKN
-1472 ASEEDKL
+1472 ASDEDKL

-1485 KKLDLGGITSY
+1485 KKLDLGGAS
-1496 DEDEIRKKVSEQ
+1496 DMSEKEIRKKVSEQ
-1508 NLTEKDI
+1508 NLTEKEI

-1523 ANNSEKESLVK
+1523 ANNDEKEELVK
-1534 ILNEMKQGFITAT
+1534 ILNEMKQGFISAT

-1571 INGMWDTSEE
+1571 INGFWDTSEK

-1588 TNNISSTDIEKLIA
+1588 THKVSNTDIEKLIA

-1614 LKILNERKQ
+1614 LKILNERKKAETTK
-1623 AESAKGAKVE
+1623 AESNKVE
-1633 VTALPAK
+1633 VTAIPAK

-1703 GQTPSNTASGVAS
+1703 GQTLSNTAS

-1740 EAFQEVGN
+1740 EAFQYVGN

-1768 ASTTISGISSIG
+1768 ASATISGISSIG

-2015 NRLVE
+2015 DRLVE

-2030 AAEVTAWYMKTNT
+2030 AAEVAAWYMKTNT

-2093 KHIANEPRT
+2093 KHIANEPKT

-2123 TAQQMQSTVNN
+2123 TAQQVQSTVNN
-2134 TTNNTVGAVD
+2134 TTNNNTTGTVD
-2144 NQALNRLVAIN
+2144 NQALNKLVAIN

>member
-29 SKLKEFAVEINRD
+29 SKLKEFAVEITRD
-42 TNAVLKKRLVE
+42 NNAALKKQLVE

-92 FNKAQLAMNID
+92 FNKAQLAMTID

-108 MELTQQLAAG
+108 MELTQQLTAG
-118 FETQGHEND
+118 FETQGHENA
-127 LQVIASDVAK
+127 QVIASDIAK

-142 SKGESTSKKIN
+142 SNGESTNKKIN

-173 NVKLLNN
+173 KVDLLNN

-192 VKPNGDAVELLK
+192 VAPNGDSVELLK

-216 KKFLKFEYARQHK
+216 KKILKFEYARQHK

-237 NDPAAYVQQTE
+237 NDPEAYVQQTE

-259 LNEIQDDQLK
+259 LNAIQDDQLK
-269 QIKKRGMSGAVN
+269 QIKKKGMSGAVN
-281 PKILKN
+281 PKTLKN

-292 SETDKLSKS
+292 SETDKLNKS
-301 MEEATGLFGS
+301 MEEATGMFGS
-311 MNKTTQSLGNQFANV
+311 MNKASQSLGNQFANV

-339 TGTEMKSMGNIKGI
+339 TGTEMKSMGNLKGV
-353 SEGFTDI
+353 SNGFTDI
-360 LSSGILSMGAFLGAL
+360 LSSGILSMGAFVGAL

-396 DNSGALVKD
+396 DNSGGLVKD
-405 LQKMHIKTLMDPA
+405 LQKMHIKTLMDPG
-418 QLKALSDQIGD
+418 QLKALSDQIGG

-446 VKQRLSERVMGK
+446 VKQRLAERVMGK

-465 AAMTQLKNVLAGNS
+465 TAMTQLKNVLVGNS
-479 PSEMMDTL
+479 PSAMMDTL

-544 AGLSKEAAAEITKT
+544 AGLSKETAAEITKT

-605 ALMART
+605 TLMART

-651 PSKKDTREY
+651 PSKKNTAEY
-660 QIAMTRKL
+660 QEAMTKKL
-668 NADTMGYKANSA
+668 NADTMGYKANSGI
-680 VANSSNKSG
+680 ANSTNKDG

-697 NLGKEVLQKL
+697 DLGKEVLQKL

-721 ISMGATDNKS
+721 ISMGATDNNS

-755 QSVAKLKNI
+755 QSVASLKEI
-764 DEKELDRLSKSTD
+764 DAKELDRLSKSTD

-810 QLGTGVK
+810 QLGKGVK

-828 SDDFAKTSASIT
+828 SDDFANTSASLT

-845 TGLDTAETAATN
+845 TAQDTAETAATK

-863 NATTSLVDGALNAFG
+863 NATMSLVDGALKALS

-912 GTLKTIS
+912 GTLKAIS
-919 NISNVVGGFGVS
+919 SISNVVGGFGVS

-993 NLKDKLG
+993 SLKDKLG
-1000 SVFSGISEKFKGFKF
+1000 SVFSGISEKFKGFNF
-1015 GNESKLIGP
+1015 GKESKLIGP
-1024 ALPPGMKEPKD
+1024 ALPPGMKEPED

-1149 AVKSAE
+1149 AVKTAE

-1271 LSSLVAF
+1271 YSALF
-1278 YKSIFNL
+1278 GIYKSIFNL
-1285 LSPLFDVAVT
+1285 LSPLFDVAKT

-1306 IFKIISGIFTLDLG
+1306 IFKIITGIFTLDLG

-1334 DIVTSPVKLV
+1334 DIVTWPLKLV

-1392 VDVITAPF
+1392 IDVITAPF
-1400 KALKAWFSGEMDL
+1400 KALMAWFNGEMDF
-1413 SDAFSSMLESLG
+1413 SDAFSSMLDSLG
-1425 EGMKKFGKGVMD
+1425 EGIKKIGKG
-1437 LVTSPFNSFIDWITD
+1437 LVDIVASPFNSFIDWITD

-1485 KKLDLGGITSY
+1485 KKLDLGGWS
-1496 DEDEIRKKVSEQ
+1496 DMNEDKIRKKVSEQ

-1523 ANNSEKESLVK
+1523 ANDDEKEALVK
-1534 ILNEMKQGFITAT
+1534 ILNEMKQGFISAT

-1566 AKQLK
+1566 AKKLK

-1588 TNNISSTDIEKLIA
+1588 KHNISSSDIEKLIA

-1690 ASTGTSFGGISNV
+1690 ASTGTSFSGISNV
-1703 GQTPSNTASGVAS
+1703 GQTLSNTAS

-1723 SIIESI
+1723 SIIDSI

-1735 EKGPV
+1735 EDGPV
-1740 EAFQEVGN
+1740 EAFQYVGN
-1748 TMASLLPQTTEYIV
+1748 TMASLLPETTEYIV

-1768 ASTTISGISSIG
+1768 ASATISGISSIG

-1876 SEKINNIKQSSKDNL
+1876 AEKINNIKQSSKDNL

-2015 NRLVE
+2015 DRLVE

-2043 ARMEKK
+2043 ARMEEK

-2093 KHIANEPRT
+2093 KHIANEPKT

-2123 TAQQMQSTVNN
+2123 TAQQVQSTVNN
-2134 TTNNTVGAVD
+2134 TTNNNTTGTVD
-2144 NQALNRLVAIN
+2144 NQALNKLVAIN

>member
-1 MSRINASLLTE
+1 MSRINASLLSE

-29 SKLKEFAVEINRD
+29 SKLKEFAVEITRD
-42 TNAVLKKRLVE
+42 NNAALKKQLVE
-53 ASNLT
+53 ASNLAD
-58 EFEDVINRI
+58 FEDVINQI

-78 ETFKEGMISEYEKY
+78 TAFKEGMISEYEKY

-127 LQVIASDVAK
+127 LQVIASDLAK

-173 NVKLLNN
+173 NIKLLNN

-192 VKPNGDAVELLK
+192 VEPNGDAVELLK

-237 NDPAAYVQQTE
+237 NDPEAYVQQTE
-248 LLKEIENSINY
+248 LLKEIEHSINY

-269 QIKKRGMSGAVN
+269 QIKKGGMSGAVN

-326 TKVADAMSDVFSA
+326 TRAADAMSEVFSA

-353 SEGFTDI
+353 SDGFTNI
-360 LSSGILSMGAFLGAL
+360 LSSGIISIGAFTAAL

-396 DNSGALVKD
+396 DNSGGLVKD
-405 LQKMHIKTLMDPA
+405 LQKMHIKTLMDPG
-418 QLKALSDQIGD
+418 QLKALSDQIGG

-446 VKQRLSERVMGK
+446 VKQRLAERVMGK

-465 AAMTQLKNVLAGNS
+465 TAMTQLKNVLVGNS
-479 PSEMMDTL
+479 PSAMMDTL

-534 FRELEAGLVA
+534 FRELEAGLVN
-544 AGLSKEAAAEITKT
+544 AGLSESAAAEITKT
-558 SSEILA
+558 SAEILA

-660 QIAMTRKL
+660 QEAMTKKL
-668 NADTMGYKANSA
+668 AADTMGYKANSE
-680 VANSSNKSG
+680 VANSTNKDG

-697 NLGKEVLQKL
+697 DLGKEVLQKL

-721 ISMGATDNKS
+721 ISMGATDNNS
-731 RLAKMDELIKAMPK
+731 RLAKMDELIKAIPK
-745 EKDSEFKDMI
+745 EKESEFKDMI
-755 QSVAKLKNI
+755 QSVAKIKKI
-764 DEKELDRLSKSTD
+764 DPKELDRLSKSTD
-777 EADKEKYL
+777 QADKDKYL
-785 ALQIDA
+785 ALQMDA
-791 YKATMADSIK
+791 YKSTMADSIK
-801 AVISTGDGS
+801 AVVSTGDGS
-810 QLGTGVK
+810 QLGKGVK

-828 SDDFAKTSASIT
+828 SDDFEKTSASIT
-840 NTTVE
+840 NTSVE
-845 TGLDTAETAATN
+845 TAQDTAETAATK

-863 NATTSLVDGALNAFG
+863 NATTSLVDGALKALS

-912 GTLKTIS
+912 GTLKAIS
-919 NISNVVGGFGVS
+919 SISNVVGGFGVS

-1024 ALPPGMKEPKD
+1024 ALPPGMQEPED

-1149 AVKSAE
+1149 AVKTAE

-1256 LTDTL
+1256 VSDSF

-1271 LSSLVAF
+1271 LSTVVEI

-1320 KMSEGVK
+1320 KMSEGIK

-1334 DIVTSPVKLV
+1334 DIITSPVKLV

-1367 KSFYTMVIDV
+1367 KSFSTMVIDV

-1400 KALKAWFSGEMDL
+1400 KALMAWFNGEMDL
-1413 SDAFSSMLESLG
+1413 SDAFSSMLDSLG
-1425 EGMKKFGKGVMD
+1425 EGIKKIGKG
-1437 LVTSPFNSFIDWITD
+1437 LVDIVASPFNSFIDWITD

-1457 LGSKEEQQAENIAKN
+1457 LGSKEKQQAKTIAKN

-1534 ILNEMKQGFITAT
+1534 ILNEMKQGFIAAT

-1556 KEDIKDGDKL
+1556 KEDIEDGDKL
-1566 AKQLK
+1566 AKKLK

-1623 AESAKGAKVE
+1623 AESAKVE

-1678 KEMIQNAMKAKE
+1678 KEMIQNVMKAKE

-1703 GQTPSNTASGVAS
+1703 GQTLSNTAS

-1723 SIIESI
+1723 SIIDSI

-1735 EKGPV
+1735 EDGPV
-1740 EAFQEVGN
+1740 EAFQYVGN

-1768 ASTTISGISSIG
+1768 ASATISGISSIG

-2015 NRLVE
+2015 DRLVE

-2070 GGFNMQSQNGYQKE
+2070 GGFNMQSQSGYQKE

-2102 NSSIPPDKS
+2102 SSSIPPDKS

-2134 TTNNTVGAVD
+2134 TTNNTVGAID

-2170 RQTKQS
+2170 KQTKQS